1 MAPIESFFIKGLQ
14 SYPDDGLG
22 RRASASVFFVCLVE
36 CFRQRKNDQG
46 LVAALHTKI
55 LCQWIGSVGFPKSS
69 LHLIILVCYFF
80 RLRVISAKSMR
91 ACFSR
96 D

>member
-36 CFRQRKNDQG
+36 CFRQREKM
-46 LVAALHTKI
+46 TKFGGRSAHENI
-55 LCQWIGSVGFPKSS
+55 MPMDWQC
-69 LHLIILVCYFF
+69 
-80 RLRVISAKSMR
+80 RIS
-91 ACFSR
+91 
-96 D
+96 